1 MRLALKQTNSSAIPG
16 TAIPGTASPGG
27 QAIPAT
33 AAICG
38 PLFRAQAGG
47 ELYLWESAALSIWC
61 LLTDSP
67 LQKRVPA
74 SWVTVSRRV
83 WRSLLPGA
91 GADAF
96 CCSRATAER
105 LEFAAGQRRELLDAQ
120 PITAT
125 QRDWLYFWANTWDAS
140 SWNEVGLDV
149 TGGWTLPEWWLS
161 IREAADLDRDEN
173 LSAERV
179 VDYLLRD
186 VVGMVEKLPR
196 NLPAPADVDWL
207 DLVDKLGRYAT
218 LTERF
223 DEELESAKLEA
234 LKEFAYGASHEIN
247 NPLANIA
254 GRAQNLFA
262 EETHPEKK
270 RALATIAAEAFR
282 AHDMIGDIM
291 LVARPPRLSK
301 TKVDLP
307 KLLAEI
313 AQGRRERVTMANVSI
328 DVEQQHVDAQHVDAQ
343 HVDAQ
348 HVAQQRSTE
357 GRSAVGTGSE
367 SLFEVLVDKTH
378 IRESIELLIDNSHD
392 AIGKAGAIRLQ
403 WIVLDFGG
411 IDIVVQDD
419 GAGVPD
425 SVRPHIFEPYF
436 SGREAGRGLGIGLSK
451 CWVIAQAHGGSI
463 SCQSSP
469 GCTRFTL
476 HLPRSDEEPGDE

>member
-1 MRLALKQTNSSAIPG
+1 
-16 TAIPGTASPGG
+16 
-27 QAIPAT
+27 
-33 AAICG
+33 
-38 PLFRAQAGG
+38 
-47 ELYLWESAALSIWC
+47 
-61 LLTDSP
+61 
-67 LQKRVPA
+67 
-74 SWVTVSRRV
+74 
-83 WRSLLPGA
+83 
-91 GADAF
+91 
-96 CCSRATAER
+96 
-105 LEFAAGQRRELLDAQ
+105 LEFAAGQRRELLRRELLDAQ

-140 SWNEVGLDV
+140 SWNEVSLDA

-161 IREAADLDRDEN
+161 IRDAADLDRDEN

-179 VDYLLRD
+179 VDYLLRE

-196 NLPAPADVDWL
+196 NLPAPPDVDWL
-207 DLVDKLGRYAT
+207 DLVDKLDRYAT

-291 LVARPPRLSK
+291 LVARPPRLNK
-301 TKVDLP
+301 TFVDLP

-313 AQGRRERVTMANVSI
+313 AQGRLERVTMANVSV
-328 DVEQQHVDAQHVDAQ
+328 DVEQQHVEQHVEQ
-343 HVDAQ
+343 QQVE
-348 HVAQQRSTE
+348 QQRSTE

-378 IRESIELLIDNSHD
+378 IRESIELLIDNSLD
-392 AIGKAGAIRLQ
+392 AIGKVGAIQLQ
-403 WIVLDFGG
+403 WIELECGG

-419 GAGVPD
+419 GAGIPD

-476 HLPRSDEEPGDE
+476 HLPGSDEEPGDE